1 MSVEPTPQVSVVGWA
16 TDGPVDAH
24 SGRLAPAFNA
34 LLPHGTAPSALLAL
48 HGWLADALIAAT
60 SNPEPHHVHL
70 HFRVLRVARVT
81 ETSAEASP
89 NPSGIV
95 VVQDPDLVVEPDEHP
110 HVTQRVA
117 SYALVTS
124 ARGVLLTA
132 YSDRT
137 NAAGTWGFPGGG
149 IDPGESPEEA
159 VHREVWEETG
169 QHITV
174 TGLLGLRTARWI
186 GRAPTGRLEDY
197 HAVRVVYRAH
207 CADPTD
213 PVIHD
218 VDGTTAEARWVEPH
232 KVAEMA
238 FTKTWAE
245 AWREWGRG
253 SVHPEANAGDDA
265 RG

>member
-149 IDPGESPEEA
+149 IDPGESPRRRCTA
-159 VHREVWEETG
+159 KSGKKPASTSRSRDCSACVPHAGSGALRPADWR
-169 QHITV
+169 IT
-174 TGLLGLRTARWI
+174 TRCGSSI
-186 GRAPTGRLEDY
+186 APIALTQPIR
-197 HAVRVVYRAH
+197 
-207 CADPTD
+207 
-213 PVIHD
+213 
-218 VDGTTAEARWVEPH
+218 
-232 KVAEMA
+232 
-238 FTKTWAE
+238 
-245 AWREWGRG
+245 
-253 SVHPEANAGDDA
+253 
-265 RG
+265 

>member
-1 MSVEPTPQVSVVGWA
+1 MSDEPTPQVSVVGWG
-16 TDGPVDAH
+16 TDGSIEAD
-24 SGRLAPAFNA
+24 SGRLAPAFSA
-34 LLPHGTAPSALLAL
+34 PLPHGVAPSALLAQ
-48 HGWLADALIAAT
+48 HGWLAETFMAAT
-60 SNPEPHHVHL
+60 STAEPHQVHL
-70 HFRVLRVARVT
+70 HFRVVCAPADAVG
-81 ETSAEASP
+81 AAQA
-89 NPSGIV
+89 NPSGLV
-95 VVQDPDLVVEPDEHP
+95 VVRDPDLVVQPGEHP

-159 VHREVWEETG
+159 MHREVWEETG
-169 QHITV
+169 QRITV
-174 TGLLGLRTARWI
+174 TGLLGLRSARWI
-186 GRAPTGRLEDY
+186 GRAPTSRLEDY

-207 CADPTD
+207 CDDPTD

-218 VDGTTAEARWVEPH
+218 VDGTTAQARWVEPH

-238 FTKTWAE
+238 FTTTWAE
-245 AWREWGRG
+245 AWREWGQG
-253 SVHPEANAGDDA
+253 LVHPEASAGDDA